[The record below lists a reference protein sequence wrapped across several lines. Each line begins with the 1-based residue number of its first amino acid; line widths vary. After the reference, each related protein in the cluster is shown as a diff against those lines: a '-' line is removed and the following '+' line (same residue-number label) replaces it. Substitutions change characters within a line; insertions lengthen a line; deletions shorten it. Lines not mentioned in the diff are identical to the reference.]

1 MKLVELYNQLFGSY
15 SLIQKGL
22 VILAFG
28 AFILLYLDSPERGI
42 YAIQST
48 GKTFTGVILLIFAG
62 TLLGA
67 VIELVIPQDL
77 IVNLLG
83 EGSGIKGILIA
94 TALGGLTP
102 GGPYV
107 VYPILASLYSEGMG
121 IAPIISFIFAWS
133 CIALGRVPF
142 ELAFFDSQII
152 MRRILLGIP
161 LPIIAGIFAEFIT

>member
-1 MKLVELYNQLFGSY
+1 MKLLDFYNILFGNY
-15 SLIQKGL
+15 SPIQKAL
-22 VILAFG
+22 VILAFS
-28 AFILLYLDSPERGI
+28 ALILLYLSSPERGVE
-42 YAIQST
+42 ALEST
-48 GKTFTGVILLIFAG
+48 GNTFTGVIILIFAG

-67 VIELVIPQDL
+67 VIELVIPQEL
-77 IVNLLG
+77 IVSLLG
-83 EGSGIKGILIA
+83 EGSGMKGILIA
-94 TALGGLTP
+94 TFLGGLTP

-121 IAPIISFIFAWS
+121 IAPIISYIFAWS

-161 LPIIAGIFAEFIT
+161 LPIIAGILAELII

>member
-94 TALGGLTP
+94 TAL
-102 GGPYV
+102 V
-107 VYPILASLYSEGMG
+107 V
-121 IAPIISFIFAWS
+121 
-133 CIALGRVPF
+133 
-142 ELAFFDSQII
+142 
-152 MRRILLGIP
+152 
-161 LPIIAGIFAEFIT
+161 